1 MFVSVRSALAF
12 EFQKSLLPMVAEQ
25 LIAPEAAVMLTE
37 KVVEVLGDYSEEI
50 AEKLRTMISEWESV
64 MDEDDKTLYS
74 LGLRRA
80 VDIVLEKDPTE
91 Q

>member
-1 MFVSVRSALAF
+1 MSVSVRSALAF

-37 KVVEVLGDYSEEI
+37 KVVEALSDYSEEI